1 MTVAATQRRQTPQEI
16 FAAIEQL
23 EPKEAEQ
30 LAQRILQMQALRKG
44 PHLSSRE
51 AELLQEIYREKRP
64 GFESRFDE
72 LNAKRRAFTLTP
84 EEHSELLELNDESE
98 AFTFHRLQA
107 LTEPSQLRR
116 VTLPSLMKQLGLKA
130 PPIA

>member
-1 MTVAATQRRQTPQEI
+1 MAVAATRRQTSQEI

-30 LAQRILQMQALRKG
+30 LAQRILQMQAQRKA
-44 PHLSSRE
+44 PHLSTRE

-64 GFESRFDE
+64 GFQSRFDE
-72 LNAKRRAFTLTP
+72 LNSKRRAFILSP

-98 AFTFHRLQA
+98 VFTLHRLQA
-107 LTEPSQLRR
+107 LAELSQLRR
-116 VTLPSLMKQLGLKA
+116 IPLPALMKQLGLKA